1 MKSKKKLIIALS
13 SFAFVLVA
21 AVVTV
26 TAVLA
31 AANQAITSNVSVV
44 YTAKQVAGTVTASY
58 KVGTS
63 GSETYMGSITYEGDE
78 AENLSKVLEP
88 NATVE
93 LEAKET
99 DQGVTVDPVIFTFT
113 FTNTGSAAY
122 TATLTY
128 TDADEDDANLEMTT
142 SANLKSNAI
151 TIPANTTTPIVV
163 TLTVNLQN
171 VALNGE
177 FSGSFKWDLAAQ
189 NQ

>member
-58 KVGTS
+58 KVGA
-63 GSETYMGSITYEGDE
+63 GSETSMGSVTYTGAE
-78 AENLSKVLEP
+78 APDLSKVLTP
-88 NATVE
+88 NANIT
-93 LEAKET
+93 LTADET
-99 DQGVTVDPVIFTFT
+99 ADGVTVKPVVFTFT

-128 TDADEDDANLEMTT
+128 TDADNDDANVEMTT
-142 SANLKSNAI
+142 SANLVSNVI
-151 TIPANTTTPIVV
+151 TIPANTTNPITVTVTV
-163 TLTVNLQN
+163 TLEN
-171 VALNGE
+171 VALNAE
-177 FSGSFKWDLAAQ
+177 FSGSFKWELAAQ
-189 NQ
+189 

>member
-31 AANQAITSNVSVV
+31 AANQAVTSNVSVV

-58 KVGTS
+58 KVGTA
-63 GSETYMGSITYEGDE
+63 GSDTSMGSVTYTGAE
-78 AENLSKVLEP
+78 APDLSKILTP
-88 NATVE
+88 NANIT
-93 LEAKET
+93 LTADET
-99 DQGVTVDPVIFTFT
+99 ADGVTVKPVIFTFT

-128 TDADEDDANLEMTT
+128 TDGGNADTNLVMTP
-142 SANLKSNAI
+142 SANLVSNVI

-171 VALNGE
+171 VALNAE
-177 FSGSFKWDLAAQ
+177 FSGSFGWALAAQ
-189 NQ
+189 